1 MGGPSVVATGWCLVG
16 RWGEGSGGG
25 GRARRVAIVSD
36 WCLPRR
42 GGIETH
48 ILALARHLRQAG
60 VAADILTSFPG
71 PDEIDGVRIVR
82 VETVRLPLAGIA
94 VSPLLVG
101 TLRRRLAAGRY
112 DIVHLH
118 PSQVAPFCLAASVA
132 ADRLGLP
139 MVATFHSLMGVLA
152 PILWMSERAAGWPPQ
167 RLAMTG
173 VSSLVAGQIGA
184 VLPGRRVGVLP
195 NGFDAAFWRTVP
207 RADDGSGGVRLV
219 SAMRLQRRK
228 RPFALLDIFAAALE
242 LAGPA
247 GGGATLSLAGDGPL
261 RARLERHAAR
271 LGLAE
276 RVVFAGWLDAPA
288 LRDLYARSDLFA
300 MPSTHESFCIAA
312 LEARAAGLPIL
323 GMART
328 GMRDFIRD
336 GGNGELAADDA
347 DMARRLARLLADRA
361 ALATLA
367 ADGEGLSPFRWE
379 VVVARHL
386 DVYREVAAASRSEST

>member
-1 MGGPSVVATGWCLVG
+1 LNGARGEGDDDGGGP
-16 RWGEGSGGG
+16 
-25 GRARRVAIVSD
+25 ARRVAVLSD

-60 VAADILTSFPG
+60 VAADILTCFPG
-71 PDEIDGVRIVR
+71 PDEIEGVRIER
-82 VETVRLPLAGIA
+82 ITAARLPLAGIA

-101 TLRRRLAAGRY
+101 TLRRRLAAGGY

-139 MVATFHSLMGVLA
+139 VVATFHSLMGVLA
-152 PILWMSERAAGWPPQ
+152 PVLRMAERLSGWPPE
-167 RLAMTG
+167 RVAMTG
-173 VSSLVAGQIGA
+173 VSSLVAGQVEA
-184 VLPGRRVGVLP
+184 AMPGRRVGVLP
-195 NGFDAAFWRTVP
+195 NGFDADFWGAVA
-207 RADDGSGGVRLV
+207 RADDGTGGVRLV

-228 RPFALLDIFAAALE
+228 RPFALLDIFAQALE

-247 GGGATLSLAGDGPL
+247 GGGATLTVAGDGPL
-261 RARLERHAAR
+261 RERLERHAAR
-271 LGLAE
+271 QGLAD
-276 RVVFAGWLDAPA
+276 RVIFAGWLGAPG

-312 LEARAAGLPIL
+312 LEARAAGLPVL

-361 ALATLA
+361 ALARLA

-379 VVVARHL
+379 TVVARHL
-386 DVYREVAAASRSEST
+386 DVYREVAAASRSGST

>member
-1 MGGPSVVATGWCLVG
+1 MAG
-16 RWGEGSGGG
+16 RRGEGGNGGG
-25 GRARRVAIVSD
+25 GPVRRVAIVSD

-82 VETVRLPLAGIA
+82 VATARLPLAGIA

-101 TLRRRLAAGRY
+101 TLRTRLAAGRY

-118 PSQVAPFCLAASVA
+118 PSQVAPFCLAGSVA
-132 ADRLGLP
+132 AERLGLP
-139 MVATFHSLMGVLA
+139 AVATFHSLMGVLA
-152 PILWMSERAAGWPPQ
+152 PILRVAERLTGWPPE

-173 VSSLVAGQIGA
+173 VSSLIAGQVEA
-184 VLPGRRVGVLP
+184 AMPGRRVGVLP
-195 NGFDAAFWRTVP
+195 NGFDAPFWTAAA
-207 RADDGSGGVRLV
+207 RAGAEEGSGVRLV
-219 SAMRLQRRK
+219 SAMRLQGRK
-228 RPFALLDIFAAALE
+228 RPVALLDIFAKALE

-247 GGGATLSLAGDGPL
+247 GEGATLTMAGDGPL
-261 RARLERHAAR
+261 RARLERRAERA
-271 LGLAE
+271 GLAG
-276 RVVFAGWLDAPA
+276 RVSFAGWLDAPA
-288 LRDLYARSDLFA
+288 LRGLYAGSDLFV
-300 MPSTHESFCIAA
+300 MPSTRESFCIAA
-312 LEARAAGLPIL
+312 LEARAAGLPVL

-347 DMARRLARLLADRA
+347 DMARRLARLLGDRA
-361 ALATLA
+361 GLARLA
-367 ADGEGLSPFRWE
+367 AGGGGLAPFRWDA
-379 VVVARHL
+379 VVARHME
-386 DVYREVAAASRSEST
+386 VYRAAAAASRSRST